1 MAFDYNRYL
10 REDRMPHIWCPGCGN
25 GIAMKSLIRAIDS
38 VGFKKEE
45 TVIVSGIGCSGRIS
59 GYLDFNTLHTTHGR
73 PLTFAT
79 GIKLANPAL
88 NVIVVSGDGDC
99 AAIGG
104 NHFIH
109 ACRRNIDM
117 TYIIFNNYIYGMT
130 GGQHSPTTPY
140 GSYSTTTPYRNLD
153 PQFDLSKLAIGAGAT
168 FVARETTYNIFSLD
182 KIIIEA
188 FKHKGFS
195 VVVVMVGCPVYYG
208 RKNTYKT
215 AFALLEWQ
223 RKHAVRVDRAEKM
236 GAEELEGKFVTGVL
250 HRKEA
255 PEYTQLY
262 HALTESFEKPVDR
275 VNVEREY

>member
-1 MAFDYNRYL
+1 MSFDYKRYL
-10 REDRMPHIWCPGCGN
+10 RNDKMPHIWCPGCGN
-25 GIAMKSLIRAIDS
+25 GIVMKSLIRAIDAL
-38 VGFKKEE
+38 GYKKEE

-79 GIKLANPAL
+79 GIKLTNPKL

-117 TYIIFNNYIYGMT
+117 TFLIFNNYIYGMT
-130 GGQHSPTTPY
+130 GGQHSPTTPV
-140 GSYSTTTPYRNLD
+140 GSYSSTTPYMNID

-168 FVARETTYNIFSLD
+168 FVARETTYNIFALD
-182 KIIIEA
+182 KVIIEA
-188 FKHKGFS
+188 FKHNGFS
-195 VVVVMVGCPVYYG
+195 VVEVMVGCPVYYG
-208 RKNTYKT
+208 RKNTLKS
-215 AFALLEWQ
+215 AFSLLDWQ
-223 RKHAVRVDRAEKM
+223 RRHAVRRERAQKM
-236 GAEELEGKFVTGVL
+236 KPEELEGKFITGIL

-262 HALTESFEKPVDR
+262 FTLTESFEKSVDR
-275 VNVEREY
+275 VDMESEY

>member
-1 MAFDYNRYL
+1 MGFDYGRYL
-10 REDRMPHIWCPGCGN
+10 RNDKMPHIWCPGCGN

-38 VGFKKEE
+38 VGLKKEE
-45 TVIVSGIGCSGRIS
+45 TVVVSGIGCSGRIS

-79 GIKLANPAL
+79 GIKLANPEL

-117 TYIIFNNYIYGMT
+117 TLIILNNFIYGMT
-130 GGQHSPTTPY
+130 GGQHSPTTPPN
-140 GSYSTTTPYRNLD
+140 SYATTAPYKNID
-153 PQFDLSKLAIGAGAT
+153 PQFDLSRLAIAAGAT
-168 FVARETTYNIFSLD
+168 FVARETTYNVFGLD
-182 KIIIEA
+182 RVIAEA
-188 FKHKGFS
+188 LRHKGFS
-195 VVVVMVGCPVYYG
+195 VVEVIVGCPVYYG
-208 RKNTYKT
+208 RKNGFKSAYS
-215 AFALLEWQ
+215 LLEWQ
-223 RKHAVRVDRAEKM
+223 RKNAVRIERAQKM
-236 GAEELEGKFVTGVL
+236 SPQELEGKIITGIL

-262 HALTESFEKPVDR
+262 YALTKSFEKPVEKP
-275 VNVEREY
+275 NLEME

>member
-1 MAFDYNRYL
+1 MAFDYARYL
-10 REDRMPHIWCPGCGN
+10 RNDKMPHIWCPGCGN
-25 GIAMKSLIRAIDS
+25 GVAMKSLIRAIDAA
-38 VGFKKEE
+38 GYKKEE

-79 GIKLANPAL
+79 GIKLANPKL
-88 NVIVVSGDGDC
+88 NVIVISGDGDC

-117 TYIIFNNYIYGMT
+117 TLIIFNNCIYGMT
-130 GGQHSPTTPY
+130 GGQHSPTTPS
-140 GSYSTTTPYRNLD
+140 GSYSTTTPHRNID

-168 FVARETTYNIFSLD
+168 FVARETTYSIFALD

-195 VVVVMVGCPVYYG
+195 VVEVMVGCPVYYG
-208 RKNTYKT
+208 RKNGFKS
-215 AFALLEWQ
+215 AFSLLDWQ
-223 RKHAVRVDRAEKM
+223 RKNAIRMERAQSMKP
-236 GAEELEGKFVTGVL
+236 EELEGKFTTGIL
-250 HRKEA
+250 HRKEI
-255 PEYTQLY
+255 PEYTQIY
-262 HALTESFEKPVDR
+262 YTLTESFEKSVDKISM
-275 VNVEREY
+275 ESE